1 MPISARKSAAGSA
14 TPDVAIEPRGRG
26 RLSARDLALVASFA
40 ALIIVL
46 GFAGAIP
53 IAGLAV
59 PITLQTL
66 GVMLA
71 GAVLGWRRGA
81 TAVLVVLGL
90 CALGLPVLSGGR
102 GGIGVFAGASA
113 GYLLGWVFG
122 AATIGALMQV
132 WGRRRG
138 PVTTAAACVIG
149 GIGVVYLFGIP
160 VSAMRTGTSLPTM
173 AAASLAFLP
182 GDLVKVAVATVVAGV
197 VHRANPELLP
207 SRRG

>member
-1 MPISARKSAAGSA
+1 MPISARKSAARSAAFDAA
-14 TPDVAIEPRGRG
+14 TPARR
-26 RLSARDLALVASFA
+26 RFSAKDLALVASFA
-40 ALIIVL
+40 ALIVVL

-81 TAVLVVLGL
+81 AAVLLVLGL

-113 GYLLGWVFG
+113 GYLLGWIFG
-122 AATIGALMQV
+122 AATIGALVQL
-132 WGRRRG
+132 WGARRG
-138 PVTTAAACVIG
+138 PVAIAAACVIG

-160 VSAMRTGTSLPTM
+160 ILALRTGTSLPV
-173 AAASLAFLP
+173 AALANVSFLP
-182 GDLVKVAVATVVAGV
+182 GDLIKVAIATVVAGV